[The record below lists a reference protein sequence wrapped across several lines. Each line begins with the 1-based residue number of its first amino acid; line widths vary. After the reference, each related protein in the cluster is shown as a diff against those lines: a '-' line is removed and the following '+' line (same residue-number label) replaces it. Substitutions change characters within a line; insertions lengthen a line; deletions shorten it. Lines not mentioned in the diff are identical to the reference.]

1 VAPAAEDVSAVTRPS
16 DEPRIG
22 VNAPATWADTQYMMI
37 SKEQARAAAAQL
49 TNHSALVA
57 SAGETPVSPEVFNQ
71 AFVAAL
77 NAPATDVRRVAD
89 ARTFL
94 ARDAHSS
101 RDVAEMMIQRIVSD
115 ALR

>member
-1 VAPAAEDVSAVTRPS
+1 
-16 DEPRIG
+16 
-22 VNAPATWADTQYMMI
+22 MMI
-37 SKEQARAAAAQL
+37 SREQARAAAAQL
-49 TNHSALVA
+49 TSHPMLVA
-57 SAGETPVSPEVFNQ
+57 CAGEAPVSAEVFNQ
-71 AFVAAL
+71 AFAAAC

-94 ARDAHSS
+94 ARDAHDS